1 MLRIY
6 PKLSF
11 ILAAAIHFLVFS
23 AEPADASSFHQFGP
37 FKPINISHRG
47 ASGHAPEHTF
57 PAYEL
62 AEMMAADYIELDLQ
76 MTKDGQLLA
85 MHDESLGRTTTG
97 EGLVKD
103 FTLKQIKKYDAGSW
117 FNQAYPEKAK
127 PEYLGQQVP
136 ALREIFERYGRY
148 SRFYI
153 ETKSPE
159 IYPGMEEKLLEL
171 LAEYNLIGDN
181 VPPGKVLIQ
190 SFSPES
196 LKKIHEIDDS
206 IPLIQLLSY
215 YAPAVITDR
224 EIAKIKSYAVGIG
237 MHYTA
242 ISPGYVK
249 KVRDSGLLIYP
260 YTVNESADME
270 MLMDWG
276 VSGMFTNYPDR
287 LNKVIDKRRAK

>member
-6 PKLSF
+6 RKMSLT
-11 ILAAAIHFLVFS
+11 LAAAIYFLAFS
-23 AEPADASSFHQFGP
+23 TEAADAASYRHLGP

-62 AEMMAADYIELDLQ
+62 AEMMNADYIELDLQ
-76 MTKDGQLLA
+76 MTKDGELVA
-85 MHDESLGRTTTG
+85 MHDESLGRTTRG
-97 EGLVKD
+97 NGLVKD
-103 FTLKQIKKYDAGSW
+103 FTLKQMKQYDAGSW

-127 PEYLGQQVP
+127 PEYLGLQVP
-136 ALREIFERYGRY
+136 ALREIFERYGQY

-159 IYPGMEEKLLEL
+159 TYPGMEEKLMEMLR
-171 LAEYNLIGDN
+171 EYNLVGEN
-181 VPPGKVLIQ
+181 QQPGKVLIQ
-190 SFSPES
+190 SFSTES
-196 LKKIHEIDDS
+196 LRKIHEMDDS

-215 YAPAVITDR
+215 YAPAVITDK
-224 EIAKIKSYAVGIG
+224 EITKIKSYAVGIG
-237 MHYTA
+237 MHFTA

-260 YTVNESADME
+260 YTVNEEADME
-270 MLMDWG
+270 MLLEWG
-276 VSGMFTNYPDR
+276 VNGMFTNYPDR
-287 LNKVIDKRRAK
+287 FNKILKKRTA